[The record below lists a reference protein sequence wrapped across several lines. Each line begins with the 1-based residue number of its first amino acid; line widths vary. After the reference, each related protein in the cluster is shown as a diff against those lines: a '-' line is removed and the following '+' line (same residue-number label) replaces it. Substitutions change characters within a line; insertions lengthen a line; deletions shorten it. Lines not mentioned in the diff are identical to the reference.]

1 VILKMASVPGP
12 DKAGLLYWFLFAATG
27 IVSYVLL
34 SLFGQLTGGSGN
46 SAIGAFLAAF
56 KPIPLVLLIIG
67 NALWGVAV
75 FFGLQNTKYAI
86 PAVVS
91 LGIITSF
98 FYTVIVFENPV
109 TWWRLLGLGLVIL
122 GIYFI
127 R

>member
-1 VILKMASVPGP
+1 MILKMASVPGP
-12 DKAGLLYWFLFAATG
+12 DKAGQLYWFLFAATG

-34 SLFGQLTGGSGN
+34 SLFGQLTGGSVN

-109 TWWRLLGLGLVIL
+109 TGWRLFGLGLVIL

>member
-1 VILKMASVPGP
+1 MHSILGL
-12 DKAGLLYWFLFAATG
+12 DKAGLLYWLLFATTG
-27 IVSYVLL
+27 IVSYLLL
-34 SLFGQLTGGSGN
+34 SLFGQLTGGSVN
-46 SAIGAFLAAF
+46 SAISAFLAAF

-67 NALWGVAV
+67 NALWGVAI

-86 PAVVS
+86 PVVIA

-98 FYTVIVFENPV
+98 FYSVIVLENPV
-109 TWWRLLGLGLVIL
+109 TWPRLLGVGLVIL